1 VGWLER
7 QDVFRFFLLPRIP
20 PVVYIFNLE
29 EGRRSGNQVY
39 GVSWKDPATIVSI
52 PVKLRGLEQDVIE
65 LLHFTID
72 RGDHETE
79 EDVVVLGSV
88 RAFTNAAI
96 NEVPIGDEFSIVR
109 PFILYFMLPWIMI
122 SYVIL
127 MLISGGLIAGGLG
140 YFLLGLSLFAILYP
154 MVVFAIYTSMRPVRY
169 VELLPVGHVTG
180 RNVIEIDG
188 KLITVEGEGVTIY
201 TPSPNQVGMALFKR
215 RLGYGDIVLK
225 TSEAPLISRAGVKF
239 VEAEMWKQKARSF
252 AMAALEGEQLLT
264 PQQYIASLNQL
275 SSSRLRRIAMPL
287 ALIILAVVVAALVFV
302 LLQPSV
308 GPAPAHNVTTVV
320 HNITTTTTTNK
331 LNITVF

>member
-1 VGWLER
+1 MGWLKR
-7 QDVFRFFLLPRIP
+7 QDIFRFFVFPRIP

-29 EGRRSGNQVY
+29 EGRRSGNQIY
-39 GVSWKDPATIVSI
+39 GVSWKDPATVVSI
-52 PVKLRGLEQDVIE
+52 PVKLKGLEQDVIE
-65 LLHFTID
+65 LLHFVID

-88 RAFTNAAI
+88 RTFTNAAI
-96 NEVPIGDEFSIVR
+96 NEVPIGDEFSILR
-109 PFILYFMLPWIMI
+109 PFILYFMLPWFFI
-122 SYVIL
+122 SYFIL
-127 MLISGGLIAGGLG
+127 MSVATGLISGGLA
-140 YFLLGLSLFAILYP
+140 YFLLGLSIFAFVYP
-154 MVVFAIYTSMRPVRY
+154 MIMLSVYTSTRPVRY

-180 RNVIEIDG
+180 RNVIEIDK
-188 KLITVEGEGVTIY
+188 KLITVEGEGAIIY
-201 TPSPNQVGMALFKR
+201 TPSPNQVGMPLFKR
-215 RLGYGDIVLK
+215 RMRFGNIVLK
-225 TSEAPLISRAGVKF
+225 TNEAPLISRAGVKF

-308 GPAPAHNVTTVV
+308 GPAPAHNMTTVV
-320 HNITTTTTTNK
+320 HNVTTATTTNK